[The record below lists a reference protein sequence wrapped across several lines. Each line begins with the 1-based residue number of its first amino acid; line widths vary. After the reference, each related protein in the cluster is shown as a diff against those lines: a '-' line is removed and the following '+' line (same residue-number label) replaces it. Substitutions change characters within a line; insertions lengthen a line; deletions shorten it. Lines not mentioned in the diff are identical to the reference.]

1 MPDKKGMETVSSNGG
16 CKEFYLHPGMV
27 YVEQEPCEVTTVLGS
42 CVSVCLWDSQL
53 AIGGINHYLLPL
65 WNGEGLPS
73 LRYGNIAVR
82 RLIDRVLMLGCER
95 KNLRAKIFGGA
106 SMISA
111 TNMLFNVG
119 GRNII
124 LAEDM
129 LAEEKIKIIGRDVG
143 GNLGRKIIFN
153 THTGVV
159 RLKKLS
165 NNGKRKS
172 RLSPLET
179 IMLQAL

>member
-1 MPDKKGMETVSSNGG
+1 MTNSPDSYA
-16 CKEFYLHPGMV
+16 CKEFYLHPGMIL
-27 YVEQEPCEVTTVLGS
+27 VEREPCKVTTVLGS
-42 CVSVCLWDSQL
+42 CVSVCLWDSVQ

-65 WNGEGLPS
+65 WNGDGLPS

-82 RLIDRVLMLGCER
+82 RLIDKFLALGCER
-95 KNLRAKIFGGA
+95 KNIRAKIFGGA
-106 SMISA
+106 SMIDV
-111 TNMLFNVG
+111 TNRLFNVG

-129 LAEEKIKIIGRDVG
+129 LAEERIRIISRDVG
-143 GNLGRKIIFN
+143 GNSGRKIIFN
-153 THTGVV
+153 TQTGMV

-165 NNGKRKS
+165 KNGIRKNS
-172 RLSPLET
+172 DSPLET

>member
-1 MPDKKGMETVSSNGG
+1 MTNSAEEGA

-27 YVEQEPCEVTTVLGS
+27 LVDREPCEVTTVLGS
-42 CVSVCLWDSQL
+42 CVSVCLWDSAL

-65 WNGEGLPS
+65 WNGDGLPS
-73 LRYGNIAVR
+73 MRYGNIAVR
-82 RLIDRVLMLGCER
+82 RLIEKFLVLGCER

-106 SMISA
+106 SMIDA
-111 TNMLFNVG
+111 TNMIFNVG

-129 LAEEKIKIIGRDVG
+129 LAEERIRIIGKDVG
-143 GNLGRKIIFN
+143 GNSGRKIIFN

-165 NNGKRKS
+165 SNGKRKS
-172 RLSPLET
+172 SQSPLET
-179 IMLQAL
+179 IMLQVL